1 MNIAIVKLSS
11 LGDVI
16 HALPVAHGLRRA
28 FPDAG
33 LTWLVE
39 ERESALLREHPDLNA
54 VVPVDT
60 RRWRRTLRAPHRILG
75 LATELAHVRARL
87 RRARFDVAIDLQ
99 GLLKSGLLT
108 AATRA
113 PVRIGFAAP
122 RCREPINALF
132 TNRRVEP
139 PATARH
145 VVEQY
150 AALLEPLGL
159 HIDVPTFYIPPR
171 AGAETAM
178 DEFFAA
184 WGLKPRDRVVA
195 LNPGAG
201 RADKRWPLP
210 NFRTLAERLSAE
222 VSARILV
229 VWGPDE
235 LPTARAIQSGL
246 APRALL
252 APPTDLDELAALF
265 RRCSLVV
272 AADTGPLHLAAALG
286 TPTIGLF
293 GPTRAERNGP
303 YGEKARAIQSPDGT
317 MAGISSDVAFRA
329 AVRVLV

>member
-1 MNIAIVKLSS
+1 M
-11 LGDVI
+11 
-16 HALPVAHGLRRA
+16 
-28 FPDAG
+28 
-33 LTWLVE
+33 
-39 ERESALLREHPDLNA
+39 
-54 VVPVDT
+54 
-60 RRWRRTLRAPHRILG
+60 LRAPHRILG